1 MADRVLPGAVEN
13 NSNFNEA
20 VCIHTRKVF
29 DSCRD
34 KDCIEDLR
42 VYPTCTSQT
51 YIDNAFNIRPRCAEL
66 MYVDVKVEEICF
78 NRGYY
83 TVDATYYY
91 KVRGETF
98 PGGNEVVGLCVF
110 CKRAIL
116 YGSEG
121 DVKVFTS
128 SDHPVPRCTTDQP
141 TAVVE
146 AVNPIVLGTKL
157 VDPSCTCGDPEI
169 HEVPPS
175 IIEALGEDIVLSL
188 HKRLWLVT
196 LGQFSIIR
204 MERDCQLL
212 IPTYSYCFPDKE
224 CVGSSGEDDPC
235 TLFSKIPFPVDE
247 FFPPDSNNDP
257 DPGPRNTNKT

>member
-1 MADRVLPGAVEN
+1 MADKVLPGQVD
-13 NSNFNEA
+13 SNASISEA
-20 VCIHTRKVF
+20 MCIHTHKIF

-51 YIDNAFNIRPRCAEL
+51 YIDNAYSIRPRCAEL
-66 MYVDVKVEEICF
+66 IYVDVKVEEICF

-83 TVDATYYY
+83 TVDATYFY
-91 KVRGETF
+91 KVRGEAY
-98 PGGNEVVGLCVF
+98 PSGNEVVGLSVF
-110 CKRAIL
+110 TKRCIL

-121 DVKVFTS
+121 DVKVFS
-128 SDHPVPRCTTDQP
+128 SSCDTVPGRTGDQP

-146 AVNPIVLGTKL
+146 AVNPIILNAKL
-157 VDPSCTCGDPEI
+157 VDPSCHCGDPEI
-169 HEVPPS
+169 REVPTS

-196 LGQFSIIR
+196 VGQFSIIR
-204 MERDCQLL
+204 MERDSQIL

-224 CVGSSGEDDPC
+224 CVGSASGDDDPC

-247 FFPPDSNNDP
+247 FFPPDNN
-257 DPGPRNTNKT
+257 